1 MVSRTDSSLS
11 IIIPLLDHSIRLLSL
26 EEVIEVIVHAGHKV
40 LVEVGG
46 IILLIVGECLKI
58 IYSSSNQKQNE
69 IIS

>member
-26 EEVIEVIVHAGHKV
+26 EEVTVSVHAGHKV

-46 IILLIVGECLKI
+46 IIVLIVGECLKI